1 MVIRGHRGGRKLAE
15 NVEIKEEEIIEE
27 LKQNFFESRGTNSTK
42 GKFGEDVL
50 ANQSIKNKQKLSDN
64 EINDLLASNE
74 LARIVLEA
82 PVLDTFK
89 NGLTVKVTDSKGMI
103 IEKQTSKLNKRLE
116 ELEFLRKLQ
125 ELLISSRRYGFATMF
140 MAVKE
145 KVGKTTSSPLSDNY
159 TILGF
164 NIITKD
170 NIRSISKNTDV
181 LDPKFNE
188 VTELRITPKRRAQAE
203 HRVLETAVF
212 STAKLDFVR
221 DQEAIIHPSRMI
233 FSEEFAKPGELGMS
247 IFQQLYDR
255 FVIFDTVEWSIGQ
268 LIYRINFLVYSTSK
282 QNAEGLSKRGIS
294 HMEQEI
300 NSSTLAVIGKDDE
313 LKSVDTSRGVDP
325 EQYINGAGTILSI
338 HTNIPKQRL
347 IGNSSGAIAGAKEDA
362 KKYSEYLKR
371 LFTAKI
377 SRIATDMV
385 NKVAKEQGIKG
396 NVIVELPELTEM
408 DSKENAELQLLNGQ
422 IVEQNLKLLRDTV
435 TFLKVNWYMPTK
447 ESLVNALEMAT
458 SYTLLDSTQLVPL
471 LKDSAEQLQD
481 VDYMLKQI
489 NIIQN
494 IRNLGFGNKVDVRKL
509 IKSLEDDV
517 TPLDFEELLKI
528 LGDSEFAMPGS
539 IDTAGTQDKGIT
551 NNNDNAQNRVES
563 LAQAINGTNSNN
575 SVQVN
580 KKVATTANKKPSST
594 SAEVDNDP
602 GNLGSA
608 R

>member
-1 MVIRGHRGGRKLAE
+1 M
-15 NVEIKEEEIIEE
+15 EIKEEEIIGE

-551 NNNDNAQNRVES
+551 NNNDNAQNRVDS

>member
-1 MVIRGHRGGRKLAE
+1 MAE
-15 NVEIKEEEIIEE
+15 NVEIKEEGVIEE

-50 ANQSIKNKQKLSDN
+50 ASQSIKNKQKLSDN
-64 EINDLLASNE
+64 EINELLASNE

-447 ESLVNALEMAT
+447 ESLINALEMAT

-551 NNNDNAQNRVES
+551 NNNDNAQNRVDS

>member
-1 MVIRGHRGGRKLAE
+1 MAE

-347 IGNSSGAIAGAKEDA
+347 IGNSAGAIAGAKEDA

-396 NVIVELPELTEM
+396 NIIVELPELTEM

-551 NNNDNAQNRVES
+551 NNNDNAQNRVDS

>member
-1 MVIRGHRGGRKLAE
+1 MAE
-15 NVEIKEEEIIEE
+15 NVEIKEEEQVEE

-50 ANQSIKNKQKLSDN
+50 ANQSIKNKQKLSDT

-89 NGLTVKVTDSKGMI
+89 NGLTVTVTDSKGMI
-103 IEKQTSKLNKRLE
+103 IEKQTNKLNKRLE

-170 NIRSISKNTDV
+170 NIRSVSKNTDV

-188 VTELRITPKRRAQAE
+188 VTELRITPRRRAQAE
-203 HRVLETAVF
+203 HRVFEEAVF

-221 DQEAIIHPSRMI
+221 NQEAIIHPSRMI

-396 NVIVELPELTEM
+396 NVVVELPELTEM

-435 TFLKVNWYMPTK
+435 TFLKVNWYRPTK

-551 NNNDNAQNRVES
+551 NNNDNAQNRVDS

>member
-1 MVIRGHRGGRKLAE
+1 M
-15 NVEIKEEEIIEE
+15 EIKEEETTGE

-50 ANQSIKNKQKLSDN
+50 ANQSIKNKQKLSDT

-89 NGLTVKVTDSKGMI
+89 NGLTVKVTDSKGMV
-103 IEKQTSKLNKRLE
+103 IEKQTNKLNKRLE

-203 HRVLETAVF
+203 HRVFETGVF

-396 NVIVELPELTEM
+396 NVVVELPELTEM

-435 TFLKVNWYMPTK
+435 TFLKVNWYRPTK

-471 LKDSAEQLQD
+471 LKDNAEQLQD

-551 NNNDNAQNRVES
+551 NNNDNAYNRVDS

-580 KKVATTANKKPSST
+580 KKLDSSKKQSITSS
-594 SAEVDNDP
+594 EVDNDP

>member
-1 MVIRGHRGGRKLAE
+1 MAE
-15 NVEIKEEEIIEE
+15 NVEIKEEEQVEE

-50 ANQSIKNKQKLSDN
+50 ANQSIKNKQKLSDT

-89 NGLTVKVTDSKGMI
+89 NGLTVTVTDSKGMI

-551 NNNDNAQNRVES
+551 NNNDNAQNRVDS

-575 SVQVN
+575 STQVN
-580 KKVATTANKKPSST
+580 KKVATTANNKPSST

>member
-1 MVIRGHRGGRKLAE
+1 MAE
-15 NVEIKEEEIIEE
+15 NVEIKEEEQVEE

-50 ANQSIKNKQKLSDN
+50 SNQSIKNKQKLSDN

-89 NGLTVKVTDSKGMI
+89 NGLTVTVTDSKGMI
-103 IEKQTSKLNKRLE
+103 IEKQTNKLNKRLE

-396 NVIVELPELTEM
+396 NVVVELPELTEM

-551 NNNDNAQNRVES
+551 NNNDNAQNRVDS

-575 SVQVN
+575 STQVN
-580 KKVATTANKKPSST
+580 KKVATTANNKPSST

>member
-1 MVIRGHRGGRKLAE
+1 MAE
-15 NVEIKEEEIIEE
+15 NVEIKEEETTGE

-50 ANQSIKNKQKLSDN
+50 ANQSIKNKQKLSDT

-89 NGLTVKVTDSKGMI
+89 NGLTVKVTDSKGMV
-103 IEKQTSKLNKRLE
+103 IEKQTNKLNKRLE

-203 HRVLETAVF
+203 HRVFETAVF

-396 NVIVELPELTEM
+396 NVVVELPELTEM

-435 TFLKVNWYMPTK
+435 TFLKINWYMPTK
-447 ESLVNALEMAT
+447 GSLVNALEMAT

-551 NNNDNAQNRVES
+551 NNNDNAQNRVDS

>member
-1 MVIRGHRGGRKLAE
+1 M
-15 NVEIKEEEIIEE
+15 EIKEEITGE

-89 NGLTVKVTDSKGMI
+89 NGLIVKVTDSKGMI

-212 STAKLDFVR
+212 STAKLDFAR

-396 NVIVELPELTEM
+396 NIIVELPELTEM

-435 TFLKVNWYMPTK
+435 TFLKINWYRPTK

-458 SYTLLDSTQLVPL
+458 SYTLLDSAQLVPL
-471 LKDSAEQLQD
+471 LKDGAEQLQD

-528 LGDSEFAMPGS
+528 LGDSEFAMPAS

-551 NNNDNAQNRVES
+551 NNNDNAQNRVDS

>member
-1 MVIRGHRGGRKLAE
+1 M
-15 NVEIKEEEIIEE
+15 EIKEEEIIEE

-396 NVIVELPELTEM
+396 NIIVELPELTEM

-528 LGDSEFAMPGS
+528 LGDSEFAMPAS

-551 NNNDNAQNRVES
+551 NNNDNAQNRVDS

>member
-1 MVIRGHRGGRKLAE
+1 MAE
-15 NVEIKEEEIIEE
+15 NVEIKEEEQVEE

-50 ANQSIKNKQKLSDN
+50 ANQSIKNKQKLSDT

-89 NGLTVKVTDSKGMI
+89 NGLTVTVTDSKGMI
-103 IEKQTSKLNKRLE
+103 IEKQTNKLNKRLE

-170 NIRSISKNTDV
+170 NIRSVSKNTDV

-203 HRVLETAVF
+203 HRVFEEAVF

-221 DQEAIIHPSRMI
+221 NQEAIIHPSRMI

-396 NVIVELPELTEM
+396 NVVVELPELTEM

-435 TFLKVNWYMPTK
+435 TFLKVNWYRPTK

-551 NNNDNAQNRVES
+551 NNNDNAQNRVDS

>member
-1 MVIRGHRGGRKLAE
+1 MAE
-15 NVEIKEEEIIEE
+15 NVEIKEEIIGE

-89 NGLTVKVTDSKGMI
+89 NGLIVKVTDSKGMI

-212 STAKLDFVR
+212 STAKLDFAR

-371 LFTAKI
+371 LFTGKI

-408 DSKENAELQLLNGQ
+408 DTKENAELQLLNGQ

-551 NNNDNAQNRVES
+551 NNNDNAQSRVDS

-580 KKVATTANKKPSST
+580 KKVATTVNKKPSST

>member
-1 MVIRGHRGGRKLAE
+1 MAE
-15 NVEIKEEEIIEE
+15 NAEIKEEEQVEE

-50 ANQSIKNKQKLSDN
+50 SNQSIKNKQKLSDT

-89 NGLTVKVTDSKGMI
+89 NGLTVTVTDSKGMI
-103 IEKQTSKLNKRLE
+103 IEKQTNKLNKRLE

-203 HRVLETAVF
+203 HRVFETAVF

-221 DQEAIIHPSRMI
+221 NQEAIIHPSRMI

-396 NVIVELPELTEM
+396 NVVVELPELTEM

-435 TFLKVNWYMPTK
+435 TFLKINWYMPTK

-551 NNNDNAQNRVES
+551 NNNDNAQNRVVS

-575 SVQVN
+575 STQVN
-580 KKVATTANKKPSST
+580 KKVATTANKKPIST

>member
-1 MVIRGHRGGRKLAE
+1 MAE
-15 NVEIKEEEIIEE
+15 NVEIKEEEQVEE

-50 ANQSIKNKQKLSDN
+50 ANQSIKNKQKLSDT

-89 NGLTVKVTDSKGMI
+89 NGLTVTVTDSKGMI
-103 IEKQTSKLNKRLE
+103 IEKQTNKLNKRLE

-170 NIRSISKNTDV
+170 NIRSVSKNTDV

-396 NVIVELPELTEM
+396 NVVVELPELTEM

-435 TFLKVNWYMPTK
+435 TFLKINWYMPTK

-551 NNNDNAQNRVES
+551 NNNDNAQNRVDS

-575 SVQVN
+575 STQVN
-580 KKVATTANKKPSST
+580 KKVATTANNKPSST

>member
-1 MVIRGHRGGRKLAE
+1 MAE
-15 NVEIKEEEIIEE
+15 NVEIKEEEIIGE

-89 NGLTVKVTDSKGMI
+89 NGLIVKVTDSKGMI

-212 STAKLDFVR
+212 STAKLDFAR

-435 TFLKVNWYMPTK
+435 TFLKINWYMPTK

-528 LGDSEFAMPGS
+528 LGDSEFAMPAS

-551 NNNDNAQNRVES
+551 NNNDNAQNRVDS

>member
-1 MVIRGHRGGRKLAE
+1 MAE

-396 NVIVELPELTEM
+396 NIIVELPELTEM

-528 LGDSEFAMPGS
+528 LGDSEFAMPAS

-551 NNNDNAQNRVES
+551 NNNDNAQNRVDS

-575 SVQVN
+575 STQVN
-580 KKVATTANKKPSST
+580 KKVATTVNSKPAST

>member
-1 MVIRGHRGGRKLAE
+1 MAE
-15 NVEIKEEEIIEE
+15 NVEIKEEEIIGE

-528 LGDSEFAMPGS
+528 LGDSEFAMPAS

-551 NNNDNAQNRVES
+551 NNNDNAQNRVDS

-575 SVQVN
+575 STQVN
-580 KKVATTANKKPSST
+580 KKVATTVNSKPGST

>member
-1 MVIRGHRGGRKLAE
+1 M
-15 NVEIKEEEIIEE
+15 EIKEEEIIEE

-396 NVIVELPELTEM
+396 NIIVELPELTEM

-435 TFLKVNWYMPTK
+435 TFLKVNWYRPTK

-528 LGDSEFAMPGS
+528 LGDSEFAMPAS

-551 NNNDNAQNRVES
+551 NNNDNAQNRVDS

-575 SVQVN
+575 STQVN
-580 KKVATTANKKPSST
+580 KKVATTANKKPAST

>member
-1 MVIRGHRGGRKLAE
+1 M
-15 NVEIKEEEIIEE
+15 KEEDQVEE

-50 ANQSIKNKQKLSDN
+50 ANQSIKNKQKLSDT

-89 NGLTVKVTDSKGMI
+89 NGLTVTVTDSKGMI
-103 IEKQTSKLNKRLE
+103 MEKQTNKLNKRLE

-203 HRVLETAVF
+203 HRVFETAVF

-221 DQEAIIHPSRMI
+221 NQEAIIHPSRMI

-396 NVIVELPELTEM
+396 NIVVELPELTEM

-422 IVEQNLKLLRDTV
+422 IVEQNLKILRDTV

-447 ESLVNALEMAT
+447 ESIINALEMAT

-481 VDYMLKQI
+481 IDYMLKQI
-489 NIIQN
+489 NVIQN

-528 LGDSEFAMPGS
+528 LGDSEFSMPGS

-551 NNNDNAQNRVES
+551 NNNDNAQNRVDS

-575 SVQVN
+575 SIQVN
-580 KKVATTANKKPSST
+580 KKVATTANNKPSST

>member
-1 MVIRGHRGGRKLAE
+1 MAE
-15 NVEIKEEEIIEE
+15 NVEIKEEEQVEE

-50 ANQSIKNKQKLSDN
+50 ANQSIKNKQKLSDT

-89 NGLTVKVTDSKGMI
+89 NGLTVTVTDSKGMI
-103 IEKQTSKLNKRLE
+103 IEKQTNKLNKRLE

-396 NVIVELPELTEM
+396 NVVVELPELTEM

-435 TFLKVNWYMPTK
+435 TFLKVNWYRPTK

-551 NNNDNAQNRVES
+551 NNNDNAQNRVDS

-575 SVQVN
+575 STQVN

>member
-1 MVIRGHRGGRKLAE
+1 M
-15 NVEIKEEEIIEE
+15 EIKEEEIIEE

-188 VTELRITPKRRAQAE
+188 VTELRITPKRRTQAE

-528 LGDSEFAMPGS
+528 LGDSEFAMPAS

-575 SVQVN
+575 SIQVN
-580 KKVATTANKKPSST
+580 KKVATTVNSKPAST
-594 SAEVDNDP
+594 SAEVDSDP
-602 GNLGSA
+602 HNLGSA

>member
-1 MVIRGHRGGRKLAE
+1 MAE
-15 NVEIKEEEIIEE
+15 NVEIKEEETTGE

-50 ANQSIKNKQKLSDN
+50 ANQSIKNKQKLSDT

-89 NGLTVKVTDSKGMI
+89 NGLTVKVTDSKGMV
-103 IEKQTSKLNKRLE
+103 IEKQTNKLNKRLE

-188 VTELRITPKRRAQAE
+188 VTELRIAPKRRAQAE
-203 HRVLETAVF
+203 HRVFETAVF

-396 NVIVELPELTEM
+396 NVVVELPELTEM

-435 TFLKVNWYMPTK
+435 TFLKINWYMPTK

-551 NNNDNAQNRVES
+551 NNNDNAQNRVDS

>member
-1 MVIRGHRGGRKLAE
+1 MAE
-15 NVEIKEEEIIEE
+15 NVEIKEEEQVEE

-396 NVIVELPELTEM
+396 NIIVELPELTEM

-528 LGDSEFAMPGS
+528 LGDSEFAMPAS

-551 NNNDNAQNRVES
+551 NNNDNAQNRVDS

-575 SVQVN
+575 STQVN
-580 KKVATTANKKPSST
+580 KKVATTVNSKPAST

>member
-1 MVIRGHRGGRKLAE
+1 MAE

-50 ANQSIKNKQKLSDN
+50 ASQSIKNKQKLSDN

-396 NVIVELPELTEM
+396 NIIVELPELTEM

-551 NNNDNAQNRVES
+551 NNNDNAQNRVDS

-580 KKVATTANKKPSST
+580 KKVATTVNSKPSST

>member
-1 MVIRGHRGGRKLAE
+1 MAE
-15 NVEIKEEEIIEE
+15 NVEIKEEIIGE

-212 STAKLDFVR
+212 STAKLDFAR

-408 DSKENAELQLLNGQ
+408 DTKENAELQLLNGQ

-435 TFLKVNWYMPTK
+435 TFLKINWYRPTK

-528 LGDSEFAMPGS
+528 LGDSEFAMPAS

-551 NNNDNAQNRVES
+551 NNNDNAQNRVDS

>member
-1 MVIRGHRGGRKLAE
+1 M
-15 NVEIKEEEIIEE
+15 EIKEEEQVEE

-50 ANQSIKNKQKLSDN
+50 SNQSIKNKQKLSDT

-89 NGLTVKVTDSKGMI
+89 NGLTVTVTDSKGMI
-103 IEKQTSKLNKRLE
+103 IEKQTNKLNKRLE

-170 NIRSISKNTDV
+170 NIRSVSKNTDV

-203 HRVLETAVF
+203 HRVFETAVF

-396 NVIVELPELTEM
+396 NVVVELPELTEM

-551 NNNDNAQNRVES
+551 NNNDNAQNRVDS

-575 SVQVN
+575 STQVN

-594 SAEVDNDP
+594 SSEVDNDP

>member
-1 MVIRGHRGGRKLAE
+1 M
-15 NVEIKEEEIIEE
+15 EIKEENIEE

-221 DQEAIIHPSRMI
+221 DQEAIIHPSRVI

-347 IGNSSGAIAGAKEDA
+347 IGNSAGAIAGAKEDA

-396 NVIVELPELTEM
+396 NIIVELPELTEM

-551 NNNDNAQNRVES
+551 NNNDNAQNRVDS

>member
-1 MVIRGHRGGRKLAE
+1 M
-15 NVEIKEEEIIEE
+15 EIKEEEQVEE

-50 ANQSIKNKQKLSDN
+50 SNQSIKNKQKLSDT
-64 EINDLLASNE
+64 EINALLASNE

-89 NGLTVKVTDSKGMI
+89 NGLTVTVTDSKGMI
-103 IEKQTSKLNKRLE
+103 IEKQTNKLNKRLE

-145 KVGKTTSSPLSDNY
+145 KAWKTTSSPLSDNY

-170 NIRSISKNTDV
+170 NIRSVSKNTDV

-203 HRVLETAVF
+203 HRVFEEAVF

-221 DQEAIIHPSRMI
+221 NQEAIIHPSRMI

-396 NVIVELPELTEM
+396 NVVVELPELTEM

-551 NNNDNAQNRVES
+551 NNNDNAQNRVDS

>member
-1 MVIRGHRGGRKLAE
+1 MAE

-347 IGNSSGAIAGAKEDA
+347 IGNSAGAIAGAKEDA

-551 NNNDNAQNRVES
+551 NNNDNAQNRVDS

-575 SVQVN
+575 STQVN

>member
-1 MVIRGHRGGRKLAE
+1 M
-15 NVEIKEEEIIEE
+15 EIKEEEIIEE

-188 VTELRITPKRRAQAE
+188 VTELRITPKRRTQAE

-528 LGDSEFAMPGS
+528 LGDSEFAMPAS

-575 SVQVN
+575 SIQVN
-580 KKVATTANKKPSST
+580 KKVATTVNSKPAST
-594 SAEVDNDP
+594 SAEVDSDP
-602 GNLGSA
+602 DNLGSA

>member
-1 MVIRGHRGGRKLAE
+1 MAE
-15 NVEIKEEEIIEE
+15 NVEIKEEEQVEE

-396 NVIVELPELTEM
+396 NIIVELPELTEM

-551 NNNDNAQNRVES
+551 NNNDNAQNRVDS

>member
-1 MVIRGHRGGRKLAE
+1 M
-15 NVEIKEEEIIEE
+15 EIKEEEQVEE

-50 ANQSIKNKQKLSDN
+50 SNQSIKNKQKLSDT

-89 NGLTVKVTDSKGMI
+89 NGLTVTVTDSKGMI
-103 IEKQTSKLNKRLE
+103 IEKQTNKLNKRLE

-170 NIRSISKNTDV
+170 NIRSVSKNTDV

-203 HRVLETAVF
+203 HRVFETAVF

-221 DQEAIIHPSRMI
+221 NQEAIIHPSRMI

-396 NVIVELPELTEM
+396 NVVVELPELTEM

-435 TFLKVNWYMPTK
+435 TFLKINWYMPTK

-539 IDTAGTQDKGIT
+539 IDTAGTQDKGFT
-551 NNNDNAQNRVES
+551 NNNDNAQNRVDS

-575 SVQVN
+575 STQVN

>member
-1 MVIRGHRGGRKLAE
+1 MAE
-15 NVEIKEEEIIEE
+15 NVEIKEEETVGE

-50 ANQSIKNKQKLSDN
+50 ANQSIKNKQKLSDT

-89 NGLTVKVTDSKGMI
+89 NGLTVKVTDSKGMV
-103 IEKQTSKLNKRLE
+103 IEKQTNKLNKRLE

-188 VTELRITPKRRAQAE
+188 VTELRITPKRRSQAE
-203 HRVLETAVF
+203 HRVFETAVF

-396 NVIVELPELTEM
+396 NVVVELPELTEM

-435 TFLKVNWYMPTK
+435 TFLKINWYMPTK

-528 LGDSEFAMPGS
+528 LGDSEFAMPAS

-551 NNNDNAQNRVES
+551 NNNDNAQNRVDS

>member
-1 MVIRGHRGGRKLAE
+1 M
-15 NVEIKEEEIIEE
+15 EIKEEEIIEE

-347 IGNSSGAIAGAKEDA
+347 IGNSAGAIAGAKEDA

-396 NVIVELPELTEM
+396 NIIVELPELTEM

-551 NNNDNAQNRVES
+551 NNNDNAQNRVDS

>member
-1 MVIRGHRGGRKLAE
+1 M
-15 NVEIKEEEIIEE
+15 EIKEEEQVEE

-50 ANQSIKNKQKLSDN
+50 ANQSIKNKQKLSDT

-89 NGLTVKVTDSKGMI
+89 NGLTVTVTDSKGMI
-103 IEKQTSKLNKRLE
+103 IEKQTNKLNKRLE

-188 VTELRITPKRRAQAE
+188 VTELRITPKRRAQDE

-396 NVIVELPELTEM
+396 NVVVELPELTEM

-517 TPLDFEELLKI
+517 TPLDFEELLKYLEI
-528 LGDSEFAMPGS
+528 
-539 IDTAGTQDKGIT
+539 
-551 NNNDNAQNRVES
+551 
-563 LAQAINGTNSNN
+563 
-575 SVQVN
+575 VN
-580 KKVATTANKKPSST
+580 LLCPV
-594 SAEVDNDP
+594 V
-602 GNLGSA
+602 
-608 R
+608 

>member
-1 MVIRGHRGGRKLAE
+1 M
-15 NVEIKEEEIIEE
+15 EIKEENIEE

-347 IGNSSGAIAGAKEDA
+347 IGNSAGAIAGAKEDA

-396 NVIVELPELTEM
+396 NIIVELPELTEM

-551 NNNDNAQNRVES
+551 NNNDNAQNRVDS

>member
-1 MVIRGHRGGRKLAE
+1 M
-15 NVEIKEEEIIEE
+15 EIKEEEQVEE

-50 ANQSIKNKQKLSDN
+50 SNQSIKNKQKLSDT
-64 EINDLLASNE
+64 EINALLASNE

-89 NGLTVKVTDSKGMI
+89 NGLTVTVTDSKGMI
-103 IEKQTSKLNKRLE
+103 IEKQTNKLNKRLE

-170 NIRSISKNTDV
+170 NIRSVSKNTDV

-188 VTELRITPKRRAQAE
+188 VTELRITPRRRAQAE
-203 HRVLETAVF
+203 HRVFETAVF

-221 DQEAIIHPSRMI
+221 NQEAIIHPSRMI

-396 NVIVELPELTEM
+396 NIVVELPELTEM

-435 TFLKVNWYMPTK
+435 TFLKINWYMPTK

-471 LKDSAEQLQD
+471 LKDNAEQLQD

-551 NNNDNAQNRVES
+551 NNNDNAQNRVDS

-575 SVQVN
+575 SIQVN
-580 KKVATTANKKPSST
+580 KKVATTANNKPSST

>member
-1 MVIRGHRGGRKLAE
+1 MAE
-15 NVEIKEEEIIEE
+15 NVEIKEEEQVEE

-50 ANQSIKNKQKLSDN
+50 SNQSIKNKQKLSDT

-89 NGLTVKVTDSKGMI
+89 NGLTVTVTDSKGMI
-103 IEKQTSKLNKRLE
+103 IEKQTNKLNKRLE

-170 NIRSISKNTDV
+170 NIRSVSKNTDV

-203 HRVLETAVF
+203 HRVFETAVF

-221 DQEAIIHPSRMI
+221 NQEAIIHPSRMI
-233 FSEEFAKPGELGMS
+233 FSEEFAKPNELGMS

-396 NVIVELPELTEM
+396 NVVVELPELTEM

-551 NNNDNAQNRVES
+551 NNNDNAQNRVDS

-580 KKVATTANKKPSST
+580 KKVATTANNKPSST
-594 SAEVDNDP
+594 SSEVDNDP

>member
-1 MVIRGHRGGRKLAE
+1 MAE

-347 IGNSSGAIAGAKEDA
+347 IGNSAGAIAGAKEDA

-551 NNNDNAQNRVES
+551 NNNDNAQNRVDS

-580 KKVATTANKKPSST
+580 KKVATTVNSKPSST